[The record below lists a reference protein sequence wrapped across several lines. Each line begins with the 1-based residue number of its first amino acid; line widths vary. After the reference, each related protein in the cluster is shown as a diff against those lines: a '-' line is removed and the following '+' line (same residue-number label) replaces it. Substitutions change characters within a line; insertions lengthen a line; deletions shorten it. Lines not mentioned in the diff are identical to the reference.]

1 MLFFRRMMS
10 PPSIF
15 PFVPTVHRFLL
26 CKHTELIEWSVKN
39 YTKGWLKANPGP
51 LLLTQE
57 QNFGTESMIC
67 GSVEHTGTKNKSGT
81 KTPSSLLY
89 HRALPIEESRQDG
102 PLHSSMTSTLWKCYK
117 YIFLAEYIKTRIP
130 FILQKQRPVVILT
143 SSMVNYRVL
152 ACKVCLFFSANFKH
166 HNSIFLK

>member
-1 MLFFRRMMS
+1 MS

-26 CKHTELIEWSVKN
+26 CEHIELIEWSVKN

-67 GSVEHTGTKNKSGT
+67 GSLEHTGTKTKSGT

-89 HRALPIEESRQDG
+89 HRVLPIEESRQDG

-117 YIFLAEYIKTRIP
+117 YILLAEYIKTRIP
-130 FILQKQRPVVILT
+130 FILQKQRSAVILM
-143 SSMVNYRVL
+143 SSMVNYKVL

-166 HNSIFLK
+166 RNSIFLK